1 MFYMCMQGTNY
12 TGKYFDHYYGP
23 YMYIFTFFLAVISF
37 NLVQYTVNEDA
48 STVQLQLVKI
58 GSLNIPVTV
67 TVSTMNGTAVG

>member
-1 MFYMCMQGTNY
+1 MGFTC
-12 TGKYFDHYYGP
+12 
-23 YMYIFTFFLAVISF
+23 IFSRFFLAVISF

-67 TVSTMNGTAVG
+67 TVSTINGTAVG